1 MGADLRFFEAL
12 LLAFVREVFA
22 TVGATAPMRSN
33 ESKTMIIF
41 FITDIIEGD
50 CKRVMERRDISAET
64 VNPNYKMYL
73 NYQV

>member
-50 CKRVMERRDISAET
+50 CKGETERRDISAAA
-64 VNPNYKMYL
+64 VIPNYKMYFSF
-73 NYQV
+73 QV